1 VDGVHGGALRLRL
14 TAPPVEG
21 EANRDVIK
29 FLSKLL
35 KIPKSSITIESGL
48 KSRDKRVLIQ
58 GADIT
63 DIERA
68 LAPLLTP

>member
-1 VDGVHGGALRLRL
+1 VDGVHGGALKLKL

-21 EANRDVIK
+21 EANRAVIK

-35 KIPKSSITIESGL
+35 NIPKSSITIESGL
-48 KSRDKRVLIQ
+48 KSRDKRVLIRDV
-58 GADIT
+58 AIV

-68 LAPLLTP
+68 LEAVLSH